1 MTTRQGNSEAR
12 NAYSCL
18 SSPPLYQYPC
28 PHTGFHLFGKLSQ
41 APATRLIYRSD
52 VVAAAIFRT
61 AFQPLEF
68 LTLFGHD
75 DKAFKVCDHDRHYGS
90 WTPSTQGKT
99 ESRGSIVKQ
108 LVIVRIV
115 INLVRISF
123 HD

>member
-1 MTTRQGNSEAR
+1 MTRRQGNSEAR

-28 PHTGFHLFGKLSQ
+28 PYTGFHLFGNLSQ
-41 APATRLIYRSD
+41 APATRLIYCSD

-75 DKAFKVCDHDRHYGS
+75 DKAFNVCDDDRHYGS
-90 WTPSTQGKT
+90 WTPLHKERPKAEG
-99 ESRGSIVKQ
+99 Q
-108 LVIVRIV
+108 L
-115 INLVRISF
+115 
-123 HD
+123 